1 VLQVP
6 PVHPLQ
12 PLLPAMARPS
22 LDALKREILRLTF
35 SD

>member
-1 VLQVP
+1 VLQIP
-6 PVHPLQ
+6 LAHSLQ
-12 PLLPAMARPS
+12 PLLPAMTRPS